1 MLVQGPATSWLMA
14 GGIYWPMG
22 EPHLDLWGRHTLA
35 DGEAAFWFTKSNSL
49 AGGGDILVDAGG
61 HTWAV
66 AGATYWPWGICM
78 LADGGG
84 GHILSYGGCTRW
96 QTGGH
101 MLADGGATLWLG
113 PNIG

>member
-1 MLVQGPATSWLMA
+1 MLVQGPATSWLMG

-84 GHILSYGGCTRW
+84 AHIVLWGMHT
-96 QTGGH
+96 
-101 MLADGGATLWLG
+101 LADGRPHVG
-113 PNIG
+113 